1 MAKLALTA
9 SPTFKSNVLIPV
21 PGKKPVPVE
30 FIFKGRTKTEFQ
42 AFIENLRDRDDVDV
56 ILDLATGWELEEA
69 FGKESLEQLLHS
81 YIGAARAI
89 IETYINELTAARLG
103 N

>member
-9 SPTFKSNVLIPV
+9 SPTFKSPVAIPV

-30 FIFKGRTKTEFQ
+30 FIFKGRTKSEFQ
-42 AFIENLRDRDDVDV
+42 AFVEALRDRDDVDV
-56 ILDLATGWELEEA
+56 ILDIASGWELDDA
-69 FGKESLEQLLHS
+69 FDKDSISKMLDS

-89 IETYINELTAARLG
+89 IDTYLLELTSARLG

>member
-21 PGKKPVPVE
+21 PGKKPAPVE

-42 AFIENLRDRDDVDV
+42 AFIENLRGEYDVRRQFV
-56 ILDLATGWELEEA
+56 FSRLKAIPNIRVVEPQGAFYFFVYTGNTGL
-69 FGKESLEQLLHS
+69 
-81 YIGAARAI
+81 
-89 IETYINELTAARLG
+89 N
-103 N
+103 